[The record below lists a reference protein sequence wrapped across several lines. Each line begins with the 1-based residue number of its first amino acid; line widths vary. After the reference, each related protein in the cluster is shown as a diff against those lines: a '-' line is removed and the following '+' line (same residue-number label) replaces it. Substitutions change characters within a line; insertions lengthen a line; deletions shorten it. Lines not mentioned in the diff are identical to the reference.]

1 MYNECMLNIVNKSRY
16 NDLKDYYPYLEE
28 YYQKTLEVLQIED
41 NYVLSLI
48 ICGPITIKRIN
59 RDYRNKD
66 AVTDVISFAL
76 LDNEDAVE
84 YEDCIELGDLPEHI
98 ARCVGNQESQPEAP
112 VAEIVQPKAESESSS
127 VEIHPA
133 ADYTNKTFKE
143 AKEAWLASFEGEYIR
158 ALLERNNYNISQA
171 SRESEIDR
179 KYFRKLMKKYG
190 IANSSNDA
198 GDADG
203 DED

>member
-28 YYQKTLEVLQIED
+28 YYQKTLEILQIED

-66 AVTDVISFAL
+66 AVTDVMSFAL

-84 YEDCIELGDLPEHI
+84 YEDCIELGDI
-98 ARCVGNQESQPEAP
+98 FINRQRVFSQ
-112 VAEIVQPKAESESSS
+112 
-127 VEIHPA
+127 
-133 ADYTNKTFKE
+133 
-143 AKEAWLASFEGEYIR
+143 AKEYGHSVKREFVFLFVHG
-158 ALLERNNYNISQA
+158 LLHLLGYDHMNKEDEEKMFSLQRQIV
-171 SRESEIDR
+171 
-179 KYFRKLMKKYG
+179 
-190 IANSSNDA
+190 
-198 GDADG
+198 GDLK
-203 DED
+203 

>member
-28 YYQKTLEVLQIED
+28 YYQKTLEILQIED

-59 RDYRNKD
+59 REYRNKD

-84 YEDCIELGDLPEHI
+84 YEDCIELGDI
-98 ARCVGNQESQPEAP
+98 FINRQRVFSQ
-112 VAEIVQPKAESESSS
+112 
-127 VEIHPA
+127 
-133 ADYTNKTFKE
+133 
-143 AKEAWLASFEGEYIR
+143 AKEYGHSVKREFVFLFVHG
-158 ALLERNNYNISQA
+158 LLHLLGYDHMNKEDEEKMFSLQRQIV
-171 SRESEIDR
+171 
-179 KYFRKLMKKYG
+179 
-190 IANSSNDA
+190 
-198 GDADG
+198 GDLK
-203 DED
+203 